1 MMDDQVGIIYLTAI
15 IYSPTSAELKAGLE
29 EEAVMCTS
37 LIAERVIIMMVVM
50 VVVMMMMVVVMVIM
64 MSVVIIMMVM
74 MMMAMMVMVM
84 MMISNQVD
92 CGSVEWLSCQEWC
105 LAGSNL
111 FSYL

>member
-37 LIAERVIIMMVVM
+37 LIAERVIIMMIVIL
-50 VVVMMMMVVVMVIM
+50 VMMMMVVMVMVM
-64 MSVVIIMMVM
+64 MIVMMMMVMVM
-74 MMMAMMVMVM
+74 MMMAMMVMVL
-84 MMISNQVD
+84 NQVD

-105 LAGSNL
+105 LAGSTL